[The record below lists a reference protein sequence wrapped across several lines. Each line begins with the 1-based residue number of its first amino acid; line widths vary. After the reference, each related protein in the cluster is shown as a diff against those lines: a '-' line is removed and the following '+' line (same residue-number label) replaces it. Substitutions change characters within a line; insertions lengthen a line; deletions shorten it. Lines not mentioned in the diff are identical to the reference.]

1 MTSPEFDALE
11 RNPDG
16 AVVSNAD
23 RKPPI
28 AFIGLGTMG
37 GAMLRNLCAR
47 GFQVAGY
54 DISAATMAGLG
65 DVAFRAATSP
75 ADAARGCRVLITML
89 PTSAH
94 VREALFGDAGAASAL
109 AEGALVIEMST
120 GDAGETDRI
129 AADLAAM
136 QLRCLDAP
144 VGRTPRE
151 AAQGR
156 ALIMVGGDAA
166 DVAEARPVFEAMADE
181 IVHVGPRGTGIR
193 LKLVNNYMSMVGMVL
208 TGEALMFAAKLGL
221 DRATAVRVM
230 SNTTAGRG
238 QLLTNFPGKVLAG
251 DITPDFP
258 MRMGYKDLRL
268 ALNLAA
274 SVGAP
279 LGLGGYAE
287 QMFALAKSWGRQD
300 QDCTAMLL
308 LLEDVAGVQRPETPR
323 RSPWRS
329 RPRLP
334 TRRPAGVGPGPGA
347 GSWSARWRSPR
358 RCSPGTRP
366 ALPGSSAAAAS
377 RRRPTP
383 GAPPCRSAQPRD
395 TAVRPCC
402 STSCRACG
410 WC

>member
-1 MTSPEFDALE
+1 M
-11 RNPDG
+11 
-16 AVVSNAD
+16 SNAD
-23 RKPPI
+23 EKPSI

-37 GAMLRNLCAR
+37 SGMLRNLCAQ

-54 DISAATMAGLG
+54 DIDAAAMASLAE
-65 DVAFRAATSP
+65 VPFRAATSP
-75 ADAARGCRVLITML
+75 ADAARGCRVVITML

-94 VREALFGDAGAASAL
+94 VREALFGADGAAPAL

-120 GDAGETDRI
+120 GDAPETDRI

-136 QLRCLDAP
+136 KLRCIDAP

-156 ALIMVGGDAA
+156 ALIMVGGDPT

-258 MRMGYKDLRL
+258 LRMGYKDLRL
-268 ALNLAA
+268 AMNLAA

-287 QMFALAKSWGRQD
+287 QMFALAKTWGRQD

-308 LLEDVAGVQRPETPR
+308 LLEDVARAGHAH
-323 RSPWRS
+323 
-329 RPRLP
+329 LP
-334 TRRPAGVGPGPGA
+334 
-347 GSWSARWRSPR
+347 
-358 RCSPGTRP
+358 
-366 ALPGSSAAAAS
+366 
-377 RRRPTP
+377 
-383 GAPPCRSAQPRD
+383 
-395 TAVRPCC
+395 
-402 STSCRACG
+402 
-410 WC
+410 

>member
-1 MTSPEFDALE
+1 MKT
-11 RNPDG
+11 
-16 AVVSNAD
+16 AD
-23 RKPPI
+23 PNRPSI

-47 GFQVAGY
+47 GFDVAGY
-54 DISAATMAGLG
+54 DLSAAAMALLG
-65 DVAFRAATSP
+65 EVRFRAATSP
-75 ADAARGCRVLITML
+75 ADAAQGCRIAITML

-94 VREALFGDAGAASAL
+94 VRDALFGEYGAAAAL

-120 GDAGETDRI
+120 GDAVETDRI
-129 AADLAAM
+129 AADLARRG
-136 QLRCLDAP
+136 LRCIDAP

-156 ALIMVGGDAA
+156 ALIMAGGDAA

-181 IVHVGPRGTGIR
+181 IVHVGPRGSGIR
-193 LKLVNNYMSMVGMVL
+193 LKLVNNYMAMVGMVL

-221 DRATAVRVM
+221 DRATAVRVL
-230 SNTTAGRG
+230 SNTAAGRG

-258 MRMGYKDLRL
+258 LRMGYKDIHL
-268 ALNLAA
+268 AMNLAA

-308 LLEDVAGVQRPETPR
+308 LLEDLARAGHAVAP
-323 RSPWRS
+323 
-329 RPRLP
+329 
-334 TRRPAGVGPGPGA
+334 
-347 GSWSARWRSPR
+347 
-358 RCSPGTRP
+358 
-366 ALPGSSAAAAS
+366 
-377 RRRPTP
+377 
-383 GAPPCRSAQPRD
+383 
-395 TAVRPCC
+395 
-402 STSCRACG
+402 
-410 WC
+410 